1 MHLEFLMDWKMQD
14 LENNRQNWDIS
25 ADEELLSWFSGPA
38 FWGDS

>member
-25 ADEELLSWFSGPA
+25 ADEELLS
-38 FWGDS
+38 